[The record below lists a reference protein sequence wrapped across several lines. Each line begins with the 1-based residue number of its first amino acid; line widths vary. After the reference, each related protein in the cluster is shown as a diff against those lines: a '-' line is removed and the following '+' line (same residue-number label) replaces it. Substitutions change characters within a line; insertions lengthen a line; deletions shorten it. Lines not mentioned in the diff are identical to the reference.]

1 MSGIPSLEIICTGM
15 LAALALITA
24 MGIVAQYVIYLC
36 LKICEHKEN
45 NIIKGALQEQL
56 KERYKNDIYF

>member
-1 MSGIPSLEIICTGM
+1 MSGISSLGIICTGM

-24 MGIVAQYVIYLC
+24 MGIIAQCVIYLC

-45 NIIKGALQEQL
+45 NITKGALQEQL

>member
-1 MSGIPSLEIICTGM
+1 MSEIHTLGIICAGIF
-15 LAALALITA
+15 AALALIIA
-24 MGIVAQYVIYLC
+24 MGVIAQCVIYLC

-45 NIIKGALQEQL
+45 NITKGTLQEQL

>member
-1 MSGIPSLEIICTGM
+1 MKGVYILGQICAGM
-15 LAALALITA
+15 LAALALIIV
-24 MGIVAQYVIYLC
+24 MGIIAQCVIYLC

-45 NIIKGALQEQL
+45 NITKGALQEQL